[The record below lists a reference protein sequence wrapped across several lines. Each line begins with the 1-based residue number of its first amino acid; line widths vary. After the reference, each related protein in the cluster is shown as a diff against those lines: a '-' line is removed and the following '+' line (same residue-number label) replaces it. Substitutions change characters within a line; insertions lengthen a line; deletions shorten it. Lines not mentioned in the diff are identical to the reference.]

1 MRRFTPRK
9 HQSFSASLCK
19 GAICWQTDHPL
30 KLTKIKPAFL
40 GEKVRFAFFFM
51 YVMLI
56 TEIVLFFP
64 SERALSAR

>member
-1 MRRFTPRK
+1 
-9 HQSFSASLCK
+9 LCK

-40 GEKVRFAFFFM
+40 GEKVRFAFFFI

-56 TEIVLFFP
+56 REIVLFFP